1 MYCVSVFDG
10 EQFAGEWFDSLK
22 DAKGYM
28 DACFEDGTWK
38 DIQLQQWTEE
48 DLLEF
53 MEKGMRHRRIV
64 FGWLAIASGATD
76 AVRHLFEPDH
86 QLASKVAAGG
96 FDLLYCSRLLLRA
109 SRLLSISRAW
119 PTATA
124 SMH

>member
-1 MYCVSVFDG
+1 MSMYCVSVFDG

-53 MEKGMRHRRIV
+53 MEKGMRSQKNRLR
-64 FGWLAIASGATD
+64 
-76 AVRHLFEPDH
+76 
-86 QLASKVAAGG
+86 VACNRSQAPMT
-96 FDLLYCSRLLLRA
+96 
-109 SRLLSISRAW
+109 LS
-119 PTATA
+119 
-124 SMH
+124 